1 MLSFVLSRRFLVFSL
16 LLIILVHSWAVLT
29 SAYFHYQW
37 LDIVMHATGGFWI
50 GLFAIFLVK
59 NISYPYVIAFWLVLG
74 LVAIVGILWE
84 FFEFGMSQI
93 GLELGRAAF
102 IQPGLEDTLGDLL
115 ADLLGGAAAFILFQR
130 RKEIL

>member
-1 MLSFVLSRRFLVFSL
+1 
-16 LLIILVHSWAVLT
+16 
-29 SAYFHYQW
+29 
-37 LDIVMHATGGFWI
+37 MHATGGFWI